1 MTVGTASGGANKAT
15 TGTPSGAERRPASLA
30 AVIAYL
36 ADGEGALAVAEL
48 RALSTDAAP
57 VLSPAEMR
65 YWLGLAHLLAY
76 DWSGAAH
83 EFHRYVS
90 GQDGGW
96 RAGWAQLHM
105 GRAFEQA
112 GRTDEA
118 SLAYRGVLATEGA
131 ERAARKMAFDRM
143 SRIANSLSIGYGQAP
158 VREAQR

>member
-1 MTVGTASGGANKAT
+1 MGATSGTE
-15 TGTPSGAERRPASLA
+15 PRPASLA

-48 RALSTDAAP
+48 RAIPSNAAP
-57 VLSPAEMR
+57 ELSPAEMR
-65 YWLGLAHLLAY
+65 YWLGLAHLLAF

-83 EFHRYVS
+83 EFHRYVA

-105 GRAFEQA
+105 GRAYEQA
-112 GRTDEA
+112 GRADEA
-118 SLAYRGVLATEGA
+118 SLAYRGVLATDGA

-143 SRIANSLSIGYGQAP
+143 SRIANSLPIGYGQAP